1 MKSLVVM
8 LLAGLMV
15 GSSLLPGFSIDQ
27 SAKWVDLLQHYD
39 QHRQTDSKLG
49 FLDFL
54 EMHYGA
60 NSEHQKH
67 PNHSHQ
73 NLPTAGH
80 TVPVFSSNTMRLHF
94 CTVIGTILPAK
105 AAFFRKTDLY
115 SFLSVFSLI
124 NPPRR

>member
-1 MKSLVVM
+1 M
-8 LLAGLMV
+8 L

-27 SAKWVDLLQHYD
+27 SAKWVELLQHYD
-39 QHRQTDSKLG
+39 QHRQTDSQLG

-73 NLPTAGH
+73 NLPAAGH
-80 TVPVFSSNTMRLHF
+80 TVPVFSSSTIRLHF
-94 CTVIGTILPAK
+94 CTEVGAILSNK
-105 AAFFRKTDLY
+105 ADFFRKADLY
-115 SFLSVFSLI
+115 SFLRVFSLI
-124 NPPRR
+124 NPPRY